1 MRLLIKSHVEI
12 SYLAVDVIGD
22 LALGS
27 SFGLIQAQKDSSLSI
42 ESVDSSGEPQ
52 RGVIEI
58 PIVKTIARGSISAL
72 GIAVFPV
79 WAHKF
84 LRYLPWNLVGLF
96 DTLKFI
102 DLATTS
108 LHARIKRGPKEIF
121 EDGKRSVDIMDKLLE
136 YEDEGEPLSM
146 DELTAEAMI
155 LLIGGSDTTS
165 NTLGCLFY
173 YLAICPEIRKKLQA
187 ELDQHVPCK
196 VSEELKNKEVL
207 EVSLSDT
214 VVHYEDVKNLP
225 YLNACLKEALRI
237 QSPVAT
243 GLPRVVPPG
252 KTITISGQTFT
263 EGCVISVP
271 LYTIN
276 HSGIWGNDAAEFR
289 PERWLEDE
297 SGSLNKYFQP
307 FSLGPRACI
316 GRNLAHMDL
325 ILIAATLARRYE
337 IEATPTTKLVTYEGL
352 LRSTV
357 NCEVMIKHPTSM
369 GKMATNEGS
378 SQIGQYSVALGA
390 LALAY
395 YLFPYLLDPYDY
407 RRRFSG
413 PPLAGL
419 TNWWMSSVIQT
430 GHHSEIVQRLHE
442 KYGTFVRLGPNH
454 ISVADPDA
462 LEIVYGHGLLKSE
475 FYSTFQMGPKTDLFN
490 TRDKTEHSKKR
501 KRVAN
506 IFSAQNSL
514 AFEPRIR
521 SHIRQLCAQWDMR
534 CKEAARGSS
543 GTNWV
548 AKNGRAVIDVCAQV
562 SYLAFDIIGD
572 LALGSPFGLI
582 QAQKDSSLSIE
593 SVDASG
599 DPQRGSLEIPVIET
613 IARGGIP
620 IMAVGVFPSWAH
632 KILILVKTSVEAR
645 VKRGPR
651 EIIED
656 GRRSVDLIDK
666 LLEVQDDDGNPLS
679 MNELNAEA
687 SVLLVAG
694 SDTTSNTLGC
704 LFYYLAIHPEIQQQ
718 LQTELDQN
726 VPYDTSD
733 EPDSKE
739 GLAIPPYNV
748 VVQYDSVKAL
758 PYLDACIK
766 EALRLQSTVG
776 TGLPRV
782 VPPGNTVTVAGQTF
796 KAGSVISVPS
806 YTTNRSSVWGD
817 DPEEFRPERWL
828 DDNSSS
834 LNKYFVPFSL
844 GPRAC
849 IGRNIAYMELMLI
862 AATLVRRYDVAAL
875 PTTKL
880 DTSEGLIRSAMHSD
894 VAIKRR
900 KV

>member
-1 MRLLIKSHVEI
+1 MNLDPFDLNFSKYGILLGMLILIFYVVPYLLDPYHYRRFPGPPLAGFTNWWMSRVVRTGHHSEIVQQLHARYGTFARLGPNHISISDPDALEIVYGQGLPKSDFYHAFQNPPKNDIFNTCDRAEHSRKRKRLASVFSAQNVLAFEPRVRGQIQQLCAQWDLRCKEAARGVSGANWSAKDGRAILDICGQI

-207 EVSLSDT
+207 EFSLSDT

-357 NCEVMIKHPTSM
+357 NCEVMIKH
-369 GKMATNEGS
+369 
-378 SQIGQYSVALGA
+378 
-390 LALAY
+390 
-395 YLFPYLLDPYDY
+395 
-407 RRRFSG
+407 
-413 PPLAGL
+413 
-419 TNWWMSSVIQT
+419 
-430 GHHSEIVQRLHE
+430 
-442 KYGTFVRLGPNH
+442 
-454 ISVADPDA
+454 
-462 LEIVYGHGLLKSE
+462 
-475 FYSTFQMGPKTDLFN
+475 
-490 TRDKTEHSKKR
+490 R
-501 KRVAN
+501 KA
-506 IFSAQNSL
+506 
-514 AFEPRIR
+514 
-521 SHIRQLCAQWDMR
+521 
-534 CKEAARGSS
+534 
-543 GTNWV
+543 
-548 AKNGRAVIDVCAQV
+548 
-562 SYLAFDIIGD
+562 
-572 LALGSPFGLI
+572 
-582 QAQKDSSLSIE
+582 
-593 SVDASG
+593 
-599 DPQRGSLEIPVIET
+599 
-613 IARGGIP
+613 
-620 IMAVGVFPSWAH
+620 
-632 KILILVKTSVEAR
+632 
-645 VKRGPR
+645 
-651 EIIED
+651 
-656 GRRSVDLIDK
+656 
-666 LLEVQDDDGNPLS
+666 
-679 MNELNAEA
+679 
-687 SVLLVAG
+687 
-694 SDTTSNTLGC
+694 
-704 LFYYLAIHPEIQQQ
+704 
-718 LQTELDQN
+718 
-726 VPYDTSD
+726 
-733 EPDSKE
+733 
-739 GLAIPPYNV
+739 
-748 VVQYDSVKAL
+748 
-758 PYLDACIK
+758 
-766 EALRLQSTVG
+766 
-776 TGLPRV
+776 
-782 VPPGNTVTVAGQTF
+782 
-796 KAGSVISVPS
+796 
-806 YTTNRSSVWGD
+806 
-817 DPEEFRPERWL
+817 
-828 DDNSSS
+828 
-834 LNKYFVPFSL
+834 
-844 GPRAC
+844 
-849 IGRNIAYMELMLI
+849 
-862 AATLVRRYDVAAL
+862 
-875 PTTKL
+875 
-880 DTSEGLIRSAMHSD
+880 
-894 VAIKRR
+894 
-900 KV
+900 

>member
-165 NTLGCLFY
+165 KCVAFYFHFIKLTHRNIILSTLGCLFY
-173 YLAICPEIRKKLQA
+173 YLAICPEIRQKLQA

-207 EVSLSDT
+207 EVSPSDT

-307 FSLGPRACI
+307 FSLGPR
-316 GRNLAHMDL
+316 
-325 ILIAATLARRYE
+325 
-337 IEATPTTKLVTYEGL
+337 LVTKY
-352 LRSTV
+352 
-357 NCEVMIKHPTSM
+357 I
-369 GKMATNEGS
+369 
-378 SQIGQYSVALGA
+378 
-390 LALAY
+390 
-395 YLFPYLLDPYDY
+395 
-407 RRRFSG
+407 
-413 PPLAGL
+413 
-419 TNWWMSSVIQT
+419 
-430 GHHSEIVQRLHE
+430 RL
-442 KYGTFVRLGPNH
+442 Y
-454 ISVADPDA
+454 
-462 LEIVYGHGLLKSE
+462 
-475 FYSTFQMGPKTDLFN
+475 
-490 TRDKTEHSKKR
+490 
-501 KRVAN
+501 
-506 IFSAQNSL
+506 
-514 AFEPRIR
+514 
-521 SHIRQLCAQWDMR
+521 
-534 CKEAARGSS
+534 
-543 GTNWV
+543 
-548 AKNGRAVIDVCAQV
+548 
-562 SYLAFDIIGD
+562 
-572 LALGSPFGLI
+572 
-582 QAQKDSSLSIE
+582 
-593 SVDASG
+593 
-599 DPQRGSLEIPVIET
+599 
-613 IARGGIP
+613 
-620 IMAVGVFPSWAH
+620 
-632 KILILVKTSVEAR
+632 
-645 VKRGPR
+645 
-651 EIIED
+651 
-656 GRRSVDLIDK
+656 
-666 LLEVQDDDGNPLS
+666 
-679 MNELNAEA
+679 
-687 SVLLVAG
+687 
-694 SDTTSNTLGC
+694 
-704 LFYYLAIHPEIQQQ
+704 
-718 LQTELDQN
+718 
-726 VPYDTSD
+726 
-733 EPDSKE
+733 
-739 GLAIPPYNV
+739 
-748 VVQYDSVKAL
+748 
-758 PYLDACIK
+758 
-766 EALRLQSTVG
+766 TVG
-776 TGLPRV
+776 
-782 VPPGNTVTVAGQTF
+782 
-796 KAGSVISVPS
+796 
-806 YTTNRSSVWGD
+806 
-817 DPEEFRPERWL
+817 
-828 DDNSSS
+828 
-834 LNKYFVPFSL
+834 
-844 GPRAC
+844 
-849 IGRNIAYMELMLI
+849 
-862 AATLVRRYDVAAL
+862 
-875 PTTKL
+875 
-880 DTSEGLIRSAMHSD
+880 
-894 VAIKRR
+894 
-900 KV
+900 